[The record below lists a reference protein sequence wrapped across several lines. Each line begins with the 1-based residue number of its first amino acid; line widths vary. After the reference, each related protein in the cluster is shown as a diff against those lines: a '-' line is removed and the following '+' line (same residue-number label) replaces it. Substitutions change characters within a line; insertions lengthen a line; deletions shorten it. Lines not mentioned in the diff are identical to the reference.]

1 MPDTIATSAAPPT
14 IGPPADTV
22 SGDSLVRPAW
32 PPGISR
38 VPFWLYQDPGILK
51 NEQRRIFEGPVW
63 HYLCLEAEIAGQGD
77 YRTTEI
83 GEMPVVVVRGENG
96 AIHAFENRCA
106 HRGALIAFR
115 DGGNVKDFLCVYHSW
130 RYDLQGNLCSVAFQR
145 GVAGK
150 GGMPDDFRLSD
161 HGPRKWRTDTI
172 GGLVFGTLDPAAPS
186 LRDFLTAPIVA
197 KIERVF
203 NRPLQVLGRY
213 TQTLPNN
220 WKLYAENIRDTYHA
234 SLLHLFFATFRIT
247 RFTQAGGVTI
257 SEDGA
262 HHASATIGR
271 LEAPDDAYK
280 QQNIRSDDDAFRL
293 HDPSFLDAAA
303 EFGDDIQL
311 QNVALFPATMLQQ
324 LHNSIA
330 VRQTVPR
337 GVDRM
342 DLNWTFI
349 GFADDTPDMRR
360 RRLRQSNLA
369 GPAGYVSMED
379 GCIGGFVQRG
389 VRAAATRSGVVEM
402 GGRDATSMTTRA
414 TEASVR
420 GFWKAYRSVMAL

>member
-1 MPDTIATSAAPPT
+1 MPDTNP
-14 IGPPADTV
+14 
-22 SGDSLVRPAW
+22 W
-32 PPGISR
+32 PPGLTR
-38 VPFWLYQDPGILK
+38 VPFHLYQDPETLRA
-51 NEQRRIFEGPVW
+51 EQRKIFEGPAW
-63 HYLCLEAEIAGQGD
+63 HFLCLEVEIENQGD
-77 YRTTEI
+77 YRTTQV
-83 GEMPVVVVRGENG
+83 GDMPLVVVRGEHG

-106 HRGALIAFR
+106 HRGALIAIKNS
-115 DGGNVKDFLCVYHSW
+115 GNTKDFTCAYHAW

-145 GVAGK
+145 GVGGK
-150 GGMPDDFRLSD
+150 GGMPDDFRLQD
-161 HGPRKWRTDTI
+161 HGPRKLKAETI

-186 LRDFLTAPIVA
+186 LEAYLTPPIAA
-197 KIERVF
+197 KIRRVF
-203 NRPLQVLGRY
+203 NRKLEVIGRF

-234 SLLHLFFATFRIT
+234 SLLHLFFTTFRIT
-247 RFTQAGGVTI
+247 RFNQAGGVTI

-262 HHASATIGR
+262 HHASATIGKI
-271 LEAPDDAYK
+271 EAPDDVYK

-293 HDPSFLDAAA
+293 HDPSFLDAVA

-330 VRQTVPR
+330 VRQTVPK
-337 GVDRM
+337 GVDSM
-342 DLNWTFI
+342 DLNWTFL
-349 GFADDTPDMRR
+349 GFADDTPEMRK
-360 RRLRQSNLA
+360 RRLKQGNLA

-389 VRAAATRSGVVEM
+389 VAAAPDENGVIEM
-402 GGRDATSMTTRA
+402 GGHDATSMATRA

-420 GFWKAYRSVMAL
+420 GFWKAYRGMMGI

>member
-1 MPDTIATSAAPPT
+1 MPDTIVPSTATAAP
-14 IGPPADTV
+14 GHWPA
-22 SGDSLVRPAW
+22 
-32 PPGISR
+32 GISR
-38 VPFWLYQDPGILK
+38 VPFWLYQDPDILRA
-51 NEQRRIFEGPVW
+51 EQRKIFEGPAW
-63 HYLCLEAEIAGQGD
+63 HYLCLEVEIENTGD

-83 GEMPVVVVRGENG
+83 GDMPIVVVRGENG

-106 HRGALIAFR
+106 HRGALIAFANR
-115 DGGNVKDFLCVYHSW
+115 GTVKDFTCAYHAW
-130 RYDLQGNLCSVAFQR
+130 RYDLKGNLCSVAFQR

-150 GGMPDDFRLSD
+150 GGMPDDFRLQD
-161 HGPRKWRTDTI
+161 HGPRKLRAETI
-172 GGLVFGTLDPAAPS
+172 GGLVFGTVDPAAPS
-186 LRDFLTAPIVA
+186 LEDYLTPPIAA
-197 KIERVF
+197 KIRRVF
-203 NRPLQVLGRY
+203 NRKLEVIGRF

-234 SLLHLFFATFRIT
+234 SLLHLFFTTFRIT
-247 RFTQAGGVTI
+247 RFNQAGGVTI

-271 LEAPDDAYK
+271 TEAADDVYK
-280 QQNIRSDDDAFRL
+280 QQNIRSDDDEFRL
-293 HDPSFLDAAA
+293 HDPSFLDAVK

-337 GVDRM
+337 GVDSM
-342 DLNWTFI
+342 DLNWTFL
-349 GFADDTPDMRR
+349 GFADDTPEMRK
-360 RRLRQSNLA
+360 RRLRQGNLA

-389 VRAAATRSGVVEM
+389 VAAAPEENGVIEM
-402 GGRDATSMTTRA
+402 GGRDATSMATRA

-420 GFWKAYRSVMAL
+420 GFWKAYRGMMGI